1 MYFLDY
7 DKSLMTINL
16 LNKINNVYES
26 LEFLFLKYRKKEM
39 WRVCNSACGGVFDC
53 EKMTC
58 IGFRAQIAAV
68 EQAGVGIGQNVEAPV
83 VVVTGA
89 SRGIGKAIALTL
101 GKAGCKVS
109 VVCAFVSISFISEC
123 YIASVVC

>member
-1 MYFLDY
+1 
-7 DKSLMTINL
+7 
-16 LNKINNVYES
+16 
-26 LEFLFLKYRKKEM
+26 
-39 WRVCNSACGGVFDC
+39 
-53 EKMTC
+53 MTC
-58 IGFRAQIAAV
+58 IGIRAQITSV
-68 EQAGVGIGQNVEAPV
+68 EQAGVGIGQNVEETV

>member
-1 MYFLDY
+1 
-7 DKSLMTINL
+7 
-16 LNKINNVYES
+16 
-26 LEFLFLKYRKKEM
+26 
-39 WRVCNSACGGVFDC
+39 
-53 EKMTC
+53 MTC
-58 IGFRAQIAAV
+58 IGIRAQIAAV
-68 EQAGVGIGQNVEAPV
+68 EQAGVGINVEAPI